1 MQLATYALRVAVAV
15 VVLGSSL
22 ARADEPT
29 ASTQPPAWGVGVT
42 AEQKATAQQHLDAG
56 NTSFLEHKYA
66 EALEE
71 YKQALAAWDHPAIR
85 FNMVRCLIFLE
96 RPVDASD
103 NLKLAM
109 QYGAAPLNE
118 TIYNEARGYEKLL
131 QGQIGELEINCDQSG
146 VQLTMD
152 GKPLMACPGTETR
165 RVLPGPHQIVGKKD
179 GYVPRTV
186 EVVVLGGKH
195 HHESL
200 ALDPLSKVARIEHRW
215 PTWIPWTVFGGGFAL
230 AGIGELVHVKATSD
244 LSAYASMVSRDCP
257 DGCPAPTVD
266 RSLES
271 NAKLENAIAISMISI
286 GASAVATGAVML
298 YLNRGH
304 TVYDVGRESPT
315 PRAARIDVIP
325 LRDGG
330 AVSVSG
336 QF

>member
-15 VVLGSSL
+15 VVLASAL
-22 ARADEPT
+22 AHADAPT
-29 ASTQPPAWGVGVT
+29 AATKPPPWGVGVT

-56 NTSFLEHKYA
+56 NAMFLERKYA

-71 YKQALAAWDHPAIR
+71 YKQALAAWNHPAIR

-96 RPVDASD
+96 RAVEASD
-103 NLKLAM
+103 NLKLAL
-109 QYGAAPLNE
+109 QYGAAPFDE
-118 TIYNEARGYEKLL
+118 TIYNEALGYEKLL
-131 QGQIGELEINCDQSG
+131 QSQIGELEINCDQSG

-152 GKPLMACPGTETR
+152 GQPLVACPGKETR
-165 RVLPGPHQIVGKKD
+165 RVLPGQHQIVGKKD
-179 GYVPRTV
+179 GYMPRTV
-186 EVVVLGGKH
+186 EVVVFGGKH

-200 ALDPLSKVARIEHRW
+200 VLDPLSKVARIAHRW
-215 PTWIPWTVFGGGFAL
+215 PTWIPWTVAGGGFAL
-230 AGIGELVHVKATSD
+230 AGLGELLHVKATSD
-244 LSAYASMVSRDCP
+244 LSAFANTVTRDCP
-257 DGCPAPTVD
+257 NGCPTRTFD

-271 NAKLENAIAISMISI
+271 SANVENAIAISMISI

-304 TVYDVGRESPT
+304 TVYDVGKEGEP

-330 AVSVSG
+330 AVSLSG
-336 QF
+336 RF